1 MCQLSDGRR
10 LKVHREQVRGR
21 PSITDGHGLA
31 TSTTAGV
38 EGTAVLLS
46 TQREPSFA
54 GSGILCFGC
63 DVLEAYRLYGPAGAQ
78 APNFVLD
85 TKKTGEAKE

>member
-1 MCQLSDGRR
+1 MCRVERRELPVCQLSDGRR
-10 LKVHREQVRGR
+10 LKVHREQARGR

-63 DVLEAYRLYGPAGAQ
+63 DVLEAFYHLQPTW
-78 APNFVLD
+78 FHDV
-85 TKKTGEAKE
+85 